1 MNKIELTQGKFA
13 IVDADD
19 FERVSEFKWHYNKN
33 GKYTGYARRRQ
44 YIGMKDGKQIQKGIS
59 MHRFIMGVEDSKVHV
74 DHINHDTL
82 DNRKSNLRRCTK
94 AENGR
99 NQKIR
104 KGGFSKY
111 KGVFKS
117 SKSRIKPFRARI
129 MFNQKPINLGSFAAE
144 RDAAIAYN
152 KAALHY
158 FGEFALLNDV
168 SENSLK

>member
-1 MNKIELTQGKFA
+1 MNKIELTQGKSA

-19 FERVSEFKWHYNKN
+19 FDRVNEFKWQYNKA
-33 GKYTGYARRRQ
+33 GTGYARRIQ
-44 YIGMKDGKQIQKGIS
+44 HIGMKDGKQIRKTIS

-82 DNRKSNLRRCTK
+82 DNRKSNLRLCTHV
-94 AENGR
+94 ENMR
-99 NQKIR
+99 NQKNR
-104 KGGFSKY
+104 KGGSSKY
-111 KGVFKS
+111 KGVYKFS
-117 SKSRIKPFRARI
+117 RNLGWSFRSRIV
-129 MFNQKPINLGSFAAE
+129 FNQKDVYLGTFANE

-168 SENSLK
+168 SENNLK

>member
-19 FERVSEFKWHYNKN
+19 FDRVNEFKWQYNKK
-33 GKYTGYARRRQ
+33 GTGYAQRIQ
-44 YIGMKDGKQIQKGIS
+44 YIGMKDGKQIRKNIY
-59 MHRFIMGVEDSKVHV
+59 MHRFIIGVEDSKVHV

-82 DNRKSNLRRCTK
+82 DNRKSNLRLCTN
-94 AENGR
+94 AENIR

-104 KGGFSKY
+104 KGGSSKY
-111 KGVFKS
+111 KGVYKYS
-117 SKSRIKPFRARI
+117 DNRVKPFRSRI
-129 MFNQKPINLGSFAAE
+129 VFNQKDVYLGYFATE
-144 RDAAIAYN
+144 REAAIAYN

-168 SENSLK
+168 SENNLK

>member
-1 MNKIELTQGKFA
+1 MNKIELTQGKYA
-13 IVDADD
+13 IVDDED
-19 FERVSEFKWHYNKN
+19 FERVNEFKWYYNTN
-33 GKYTGYARRRQ
+33 GTGYARRIQ
-44 YIGMKDGKQIQKGIS
+44 HIGMKDGKQILKSIS
-59 MHRFIMGVEDSKVHV
+59 MHRFIMGVENSIVHI

-82 DNRKSNLRRCTK
+82 DNRKSNLRLCTN

-99 NQKIR
+99 NRKIQ

-144 RDAAIAYN
+144 REAAIAYN